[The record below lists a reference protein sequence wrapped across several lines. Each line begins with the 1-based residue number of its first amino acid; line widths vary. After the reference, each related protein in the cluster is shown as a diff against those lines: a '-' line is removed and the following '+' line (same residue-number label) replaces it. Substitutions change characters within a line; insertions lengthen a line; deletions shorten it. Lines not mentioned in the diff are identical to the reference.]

1 MQVSQTKFTLWKIMS
16 INNFFEFMEFFL
28 KGLNPFKIQARF
40 EFELFP
46 GFLIQNLEGVRS

>member
-1 MQVSQTKFTLWKIMS
+1 MS
-16 INNFFEFMEFFL
+16 INKFFEFMEFFL

-46 GFLIQNLEGVRS
+46 GFLIQNPEGVRS